1 VLPLAARWTVDLGG
15 PPVPRAMPVVD
26 EERIFVALRSGHVV
40 ARSLVDG
47 AERWRKDLPTEQ
59 PIALDEG
66 VVLVTSRD
74 AIHALRAADGATMW
88 ETPLAKITAPLVARA
103 GWLIVL
109 AEQRVLAF
117 RSRDGRLIWQ
127 REIGRSTE
135 PPAIDGDRVY
145 VSLDDGRIV
154 AVDVTTG
161 AAIWESTLGGIP
173 GPPRAGAD
181 RVYAGA
187 SDRLFYCLKAQNGE
201 IDWPKRIG
209 AAIVGSAAIDAD
221 HVYFLALDNVVR
233 ALDRSNGNQR
243 WQHAYPR
250 RASTGPAIGGKYV
263 FVASSSSP
271 DIWMWTT
278 DGRRAGSLALP
289 AAPAVPP
296 AVVERGAER
305 LDVVAVTG
313 NLAGQWQLTL
323 LASAGEPPL
332 VPFNEPPGVAL
343 NLEGRYVPAE
353 PPLVPL
359 TGLPGIVLQPEMLLI
374 QGREVPA
381 RLMRTD
387 PSSSARKADASRATP
402 SSIRSGVGAE
412 NDRRIVFPA
421 CRST

>member
-1 VLPLAARWTVDLGG
+1 VLPLAARWTVDLDG
-15 PPVPRAMPVVD
+15 PPVARAMPVVD
-26 EERIFVALRSGHVV
+26 EERIFVALRSGHIV
-40 ARSLVDG
+40 ARGLLDG
-47 AERWRKDLPTEQ
+47 VERWRRDLPTEQ
-59 PIALDEG
+59 PIAVDEG
-66 VVLVTSRD
+66 VVFVSSRD

-127 REIGRSTE
+127 RDIGGSTE

-154 AVDVTTG
+154 AADITTG
-161 AAIWESTLGGIP
+161 TAIWESTLDGIA
-173 GPPRAGAD
+173 GPPRAAAD

-201 IDWPKRIG
+201 IAWTMRIG
-209 AAIVGSAAIDAD
+209 AGIVGSAAVDAA
-221 HVYFLALDNVVR
+221 HVYLLALDNVVR

-243 WQHAYPR
+243 WKQAYPR

-271 DIWMWTT
+271 EIWMWTT

-289 AAPAVPP
+289 SAPAVPP
-296 AVVERGAER
+296 AVVERGAES

-332 VPFNEPPGVAL
+332 VPFNEPPGVVL
-343 NLEGRYVPAE
+343 KPEDRHVPAE

-359 TGLPGIVLQPEMLLI
+359 TGLPGIVLQPETLLI
-374 QGREVPA
+374 QGREVPVF
-381 RLMRTD
+381 LMRTD
-387 PSSSARKADASRATP
+387 ASISARTAAARRETP

-412 NDRRIVFPA
+412 NDRRMVFPA